1 MSVIIQS
8 AKNFVPLPPDAS
20 HIKMLLR
27 EIDECLYTVT
37 SKGNIVN
44 LSEYNS
50 DFYRIPVDEAFA
62 DNISEESVLA
72 SLDHEIGYRCLIL
85 SSGNI
90 FEVTIDENGNK
101 YWMKEPLQD
110 SGCMLFIKDDN
121 MLDSYYL
128 YNGQTW
134 DRINHNITGMHL
146 VDFNN
151 PHRVTAFQVGLGYV
165 KNVLQ
170 ATQVEFDAHVTTSN
184 VHRVTKDHIGFP
196 HVPNVLQCT
205 FEEYL
210 EHVTTGKDLNPHHY
224 DKESVGLENVDNY
237 LQASVED
244 FEIHISK
251 ENNPHRVTLVQ
262 VGLDKVLNI
271 SHESNDNLVAHT
283 GNKNN
288 PHRTNQSQIEGLEK
302 IINIVHAS
310 KTDFDNHASN
320 SKAHGIN
327 KEQVG
332 LGNVINEKQ
341 VTKVDFNKHV
351 ENKDNP
357 HGTTKED
364 VGLGN
369 VINKKQ
375 AKKADLEN
383 HLSQDNPH
391 KITKRILGLSLVENF
406 YQVSEKELKDH
417 VDDHNNP
424 HKITKE
430 DVGLG
435 NVPNIVQASGVDVGD
450 HITKAGNPHGVTKA
464 DVDLGNVE
472 NKKQISMDIFQ
483 EHAELSSNPHGVT
496 KENIGGLEN
505 VENTSDLEKI
515 ISDAQL
521 AELEKLQDK
530 LVNGFNIVNEKE
542 GDIKFA
548 ISENVVNTSNSKY
561 LQYYGKVNSIGIVTD
576 SPFND
581 EYTDNSGSQKQLSI
595 FYLADN
601 YQDFK
606 TSIPS
611 NCLPYIYVSEDFNGQ
626 RFLEYELRIGD
637 MIIFEN
643 DGIRVKINNNVT
655 NVSSVNNS
663 LIKLFKDESLQTVEN
678 SDFILK
684 ILSLLK
690 YNVQKY
696 PTFKATSDSK
706 RQGNDTFMK
715 FADFYRKI
723 HHKNLLFDFSSVKET
738 NNYRVTGITG
748 KHNKLYWSEVLNDKS
763 NTLNEEK
770 AKLITNETN
779 GEEYSIVKKDNDN
792 SNRIFSGIVNCNSM
806 VNAIMWKTN
815 DRSSPIHDGDV
826 VFGDGA
832 YDFDSTTIYDFDNK
846 KIKVILSNS
855 SIIGSSSGD
864 PTTVAGDIYFAPCN
878 SDNINDLSVKLKD
891 KPNQYLKVAHD
902 SNTGRVSFSIETNSS
917 SKEYNSNHL
926 SIKSTPIEVYF
937 TNMSIDD
944 IIMKNQNSL
953 LFKNCGN
960 KRIIIHPLY
969 YKLFCSEYDNLSCHH
984 YESWTDIGYKY
995 NVTFNIKG
1003 KGTIIYNN
1011 TNNQNRPININFIDK
1026 ISNISTY
1033 FDYIVQ
1039 SGNPLTSSKTIDYKG
1054 LTANNGFLDNDTY
1067 GICKNIKNPYFTT
1080 FGDRVEFNFYDVS
1093 QKSSIYIYNRF
1104 NTSFN
1109 MQTFVESFQELGQI
1123 GHDLNDIKNILI
1135 LPENKEYSDGFGIV
1149 YLNNNGSILIQ
1160 NNNSTLDITSSLPD
1174 TSSKAIAM
1182 CYLSDNSI
1190 MIYKENGSLIIYNIY
1205 DKISQIV
1212 DKTPLN
1218 GEKVFYMKSYLNFV
1232 LLLSYD
1238 LDSEDDKVT
1247 ISYYDILSSKIVNTH
1262 QRYNFGKDRSKIKS
1276 FLSKGKKTGYIDNH
1290 KIGDYL
1296 DIVGESYG
1304 ISIPINYYNGYFFQN
1319 FVLSDGTVYT
1329 NCSND
1334 LSGYGEVYPLIK
1346 LANYGDIDNESCNF
1360 FNNVLE
1366 NLMNLSDET
1375 IDDYRI

>member
-90 FEVTIDENGNK
+90 FEITIDENGNK
-101 YWMKEPLQD
+101 YWMKEPLQG

-151 PHRVTAFQVGLGYV
+151 PHCVTAFQVGLGYV

-170 ATQVEFDAHVTTSN
+170 ATQVEFDTHVATSN

-210 EHVTTGKDLNPHHY
+210 EHITTGKDLNPHRY

-251 ENNPHRVTLVQ
+251 ENNPHHVTLVQ
-262 VGLDKVLNI
+262 VGLDEVLNI

-310 KTDFDNHASN
+310 KTDFDNHVGN

-351 ENKDNP
+351 ENKNNP

-391 KITKRILGLSLVENF
+391 KITKRVLGLSLVENF

-417 VDDHNNP
+417 VDNHNNP

-450 HITKAGNPHGVTKA
+450 HITKTGNPHGVTKA

-472 NKKQISMDIFQ
+472 NKKQISTDIFQ
-483 EHAELSSNPHGVT
+483 EHAELSRNPHGVT
-496 KENIGGLEN
+496 KESIGNLEN

-521 AELEKLQDK
+521 AELEKLQEK

-548 ISENVVNTSNSKY
+548 ISESVVNTPNSKY
-561 LQYYGKVNSIGIVTD
+561 LQYYGKVNSMGIVTD

-595 FYLADN
+595 FYLANN

-611 NCLPYIYVSEDFNGQ
+611 NCLPYIYVSENFNGR

-678 SDFILK
+678 PDFILK

-763 NTLNEEK
+763 NILNEEE

-779 GEEYSIVKKDNDN
+779 NEEYSIIKKDNDN
-792 SNRIFSGIVNCNSM
+792 SNKIFSGIVNCNSM
-806 VNAIMWKTN
+806 VNAIVWKSN
-815 DRSSPIHDGDV
+815 DGSSPIHDGDM
-826 VFGDGA
+826 VFGDLA
-832 YDFDSTTIYDFDNK
+832 YNLDSVTIYDFDNN
-846 KIKVILSNS
+846 KIKVIFLNQELFGRENNEQ
-855 SIIGSSSGD
+855 I
-864 PTTVAGDIYFAPCN
+864 
-878 SDNINDLSVKLKD
+878 DNNKLNLQKCINYNETLAVKIKND
-891 KPNQYLKVAHD
+891 NAKYLKAVYDA
-902 SNTGRVSFSIETNSS
+902 NTGYVTFSIETSNFPPFAD
-917 SKEYNSNHL
+917 ENHL
-926 SIKSTPIEVYF
+926 SINGTPIELYF
-937 TNMSIDD
+937 TDASVDK
-944 IIMKNQNSL
+944 IIQNQNSI
-953 LFKNCGN
+953 LFENCGY

-969 YKLFCSEYDNLSCHH
+969 YKLFYSEYDNLSCNH
-984 YESWTDIGYKY
+984 YESWTDTGYRY
-995 NVTFNIKG
+995 DVTFNIKG
-1003 KGTIIYNN
+1003 KGIIKYNN
-1011 TNNQNRPININFIDK
+1011 TKSQNRPITTSFIDK

-1033 FDYIVQ
+1033 FDYAVQ

-1054 LTANNGFLDNDTY
+1054 LTVANGFLDNDTY

-1080 FGDRVEFNFYDVS
+1080 FGDRVEFNFYDIS

-1109 MQTFVESFQELGQI
+1109 MQIFVESFQELGQI
-1123 GHDLNDIKNILI
+1123 GYDLNDIKNILI
-1135 LPENKEYSDGFGIV
+1135 LPENKEYSAGFGIV

-1160 NNNSTLDITSSLPD
+1160 NNNSVLDITSSLPD
-1174 TSSKAIAM
+1174 TSSKAIAI

-1190 MIYKENGSLIIYNIY
+1190 MIYKENGSLIIYSIY
-1205 DKISQIV
+1205 DRISQII

-1218 GEKVFYMKSYLNFV
+1218 GEKVFYIKSYLNFV

-1238 LDSEDDKVT
+1238 PDSEDDKVT

-1276 FLSKGKKTGYIDNH
+1276 FLSKGKRTGYIDSH

-1319 FVLSDGTVYT
+1319 FVLSDGTVYS

-1346 LANYGDIDNESCNF
+1346 LANYGDINNESYNF

-1366 NLMNLSDET
+1366 NLMNLSNET
-1375 IDDYRI
+1375 INDHRI